1 MKKKLKS
8 GRGFTVVEMLA
19 AAVVLIL
26 LGLMMNTGF
35 QMALRTYRSITA
47 RSELDL
53 LLSTAVD
60 ALADDLRYARNVS
73 GEGTG
78 FTYRSDSF
86 GENASFTVDTS
97 DTSDTKGQILANG
110 LRVLSTG
117 AYGLNGAYRVS
128 DLEITAHTG
137 DDGEVTF
144 TIELTVETTDAG
156 SPMRASTP
164 AGGIT
169 VRCLN
174 RKTESTPPGGE
185 TP

>member
-1 MKKKLKS
+1 MKRKLKS

-78 FTYRSDSF
+78 FTYSSDSF
-86 GENASFTVDTS
+86 GENASFTV

-128 DLEITAHTG
+128 DLTVTAAIS

-156 SPMRASTP
+156 NPMSASTP